1 MTTDVGR
8 LYGGRIALSCRVFPT
23 ACCPSRRSGRTGHCS
38 GSSRVCGGIDRPAA
52 ADVSDG
58 VATARSTS
66 VRSRCR
72 RFARP
77 TCPPFDCRVCITCNY
92 EVMAN
97 QIGLRERRRRQTSA
111 DIRDAAVRLARERGF
126 DRVTIEE
133 ICVEAGISPRT
144 FFNYF
149 PNKESAIAYG
159 PSDIPP
165 ELVAD
170 FVAAGP
176 APYSVVLA
184 ELITLAAHHLR
195 DMPPAREQAEGM
207 LELAKTTPAVLAAFL
222 ADLERFQNHL
232 TDIVARRQAM
242 RPDDEIPALISALAL
257 TAVRSGI
264 ERWSSGEPQDADD
277 TPMPYVERA
286 AALVNSIFT
295 K

>member
-1 MTTDVGR
+1 MG
-8 LYGGRIALSCRVFPT
+8 
-23 ACCPSRRSGRTGHCS
+23 
-38 GSSRVCGGIDRPAA
+38 
-52 ADVSDG
+52 
-58 VATARSTS
+58 
-66 VRSRCR
+66 
-72 RFARP
+72 
-77 TCPPFDCRVCITCNY
+77 
-92 EVMAN
+92 MAN
-97 QIGLRERRRRQTSA
+97 PVGLRERRRRQTSA
-111 DIRDAAVRLARERGF
+111 DIRDAAVRLTLERGF
-126 DRVTIEE
+126 DKVTVDE
-133 ICVEAGISPRT
+133 ICAEAGIATRT

-165 ELVAD
+165 ELVED

-195 DMPPAREQAEGM
+195 DVPPQREHAAHM
-207 LELAKTTPAVLAAFL
+207 LELAKTSPAVLAAFL
-222 ADLERFQNHL
+222 ADLERFQNQL
-232 TDIVARRQAM
+232 TEIIVRRQAM
-242 RPDDEIPALISALAL
+242 KPDDEMAALISALAL

-264 ERWSSGEPQDADD
+264 ERWAGGEANETAD